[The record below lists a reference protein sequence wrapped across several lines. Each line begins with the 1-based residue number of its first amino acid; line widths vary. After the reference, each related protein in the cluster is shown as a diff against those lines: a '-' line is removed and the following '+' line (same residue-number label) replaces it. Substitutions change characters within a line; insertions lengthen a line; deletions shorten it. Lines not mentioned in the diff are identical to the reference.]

1 MKKKLS
7 LIVNKLSCERNN
19 IKVFQPMSFKVFEG
33 ELLIVNGSNGKGKTT
48 LLHCL
53 AGIIPYKGS
62 IKWVKNNEKIGYVG
76 HKFGLK
82 EHDTVEEFIKFWKEL
97 YQSELIVEDIL
108 KNFSLSKQFYLPL
121 SYLSFGQK
129 KKLAFVRLYLLNNK
143 IWLLDEPFSGMD
155 SVNKELI
162 ANMIKIHVLKK
173 GIVILSTHEKGNTL
187 NISNQKEL
195 VIV

>member
-76 HKFGLK
+76 HKFALK

-97 YQSELIVEDIL
+97 YQSELTVEDII
-108 KNFSLSKQFYLPL
+108 KNFSLAKQFYLPL

-173 GIVILSTHEKGNTL
+173 GIVILSTHEKGNTV